1 MVDETSIENA
11 SLAILQEPLLPTP
24 TGAGASETAITT
36 TTTEGREPGESS
48 AERYSQEDDEE
59 VLYDGLTSLSQSIL
73 VKSLYF
79 LDALGSS
86 TWGRFSAIYYNSH
99 NLNSQHIGL
108 IEGLRTSIPTL
119 SMVFWGII
127 SDKYNC
133 RKNVWVLTK
142 AVSTIILLLLAL
154 PYVYQSFIRI
164 LGKFEPYLHCKY
176 YSVYLFPF
184 TTTNLSPKNFTSLY
198 FQIQKQSSRCR
209 HSYLYP
215 VGY

>member
-1 MVDETSIENA
+1 MVNETTIENA

-24 TGAGASETAITT
+24 TAAAAATAAETT
-36 TTTEGREPGESS
+36 TTTTAAGGELG
-48 AERYSQEDDEE
+48 EDDGEE
-59 VLYDGLTSLSQSIL
+59 VLLHDGLASLSQSIL

-108 IEGLRTSIPTL
+108 IEGLRTSIPTV

-127 SDKYNC
+127 SDKYIC
-133 RKNVWVLTK
+133 RKIVWVTTK
-142 AVSTIILLLLAL
+142 AVSTVILLLLAL

-164 LGKFEPYLHCKY
+164 LGEFSNANKIIIAYH
-176 YSVYLFPF
+176 SLFF
-184 TTTNLSPKNFTSLY
+184 L
-198 FQIQKQSSRCR
+198 
-209 HSYLYP
+209 
-215 VGY
+215 